1 MLKATTACIASI
13 ALSLTGCA
21 GMAGVVPHDHPR
33 PIQDLEAAATMAPAP
48 VVEDAWPGEHW
59 WTGFSDPQ
67 LDRLED
73 EALADS
79 PTLKI
84 AKARLDHAIAAAGIA
99 ASSLTPHVDAD
110 VSATRERFSEHDVF
124 PQPLAGS
131 TRTESRLA
139 LDFGYEL
146 DFWGKNRAASTAARD
161 RAEAAR
167 VDAFAARLLLSTA
180 VAHTYVELARLYDR
194 LDIAQETLRQRQRIY
209 DLTRQRVA
217 AGLDTRVELR
227 QAEAELPATREQI
240 ATLREALAVTR
251 HLLAALLGQGPDRGL
266 TIERPKLAM
275 QTSEIS
281 LPSRLPA
288 DLLGRRPDVEASR
301 QRVRAAEQDIKVA
314 RAQFYPNINLLA
326 FVGFQSINLS
336 QLLDAGSHTAGVGP
350 ALRLPVFEG
359 GRLRSQLA
367 GANAD
372 YDLAVE
378 QYNSV
383 LIQALH
389 ELADRLAAFQ
399 SVAAQSEQ
407 QRLAMTAAQDAY
419 DLSVM
424 RYRTGVG
431 SYLSVLS
438 AETQVLK
445 QKDLEA
451 DLRARTHDNHI
462 DLIRALGGGFA
473 GVKP

>member
-1 MLKATTACIASI
+1 
-13 ALSLTGCA
+13 
-21 GMAGVVPHDHPR
+21 
-33 PIQDLEAAATMAPAP
+33 MAPAS
-48 VVEDAWPGEHW
+48 VVEDSWPGERW
-59 WTGFSDPQ
+59 WTEFSDPQ
-67 LDRLED
+67 LDRLEA

-84 AKARLDHAIAAAGIA
+84 AEARLDQAIAAAGTA
-99 ASSLTPHVDAD
+99 ASSLAPHVDAD
-110 VSATRERFSEHDVF
+110 GSATRERFSEHDVF

-146 DFWGKNRAASTAARD
+146 DFWGKNRAASTAALD

-266 TIERPKLAM
+266 AIERPKLAI
-275 QTSEIS
+275 QTSEMS

-336 QLLDAGSHTAGVGP
+336 QLLDAGSHTGGVGP

-367 GANAD
+367 GASAG

-451 DLRARTHDNHI
+451 DLRARTHANRV